1 MGRVPT
7 TLLVSLPLKGTRI
20 SLTPG
25 AGPGPGGKV
34 DDLPPARAQLC
45 LPWCLN
51 PHTRELTSFF
61 HQGGEEGVV
70 HALLKTQFINKDS
83 EALTVDECAQIA
95 SLDGGKAGGYFPR
108 EPLDFTADREGPR
121 AE

>member
-25 AGPGPGGKV
+25 SGPGPGGKV
-34 DDLPPARAQLC
+34 NNLPPARAQLC
-45 LPWCLN
+45 LSWCLN
-51 PHTRELTSFF
+51 PHTHELISFF

-70 HALLKTQFINKDS
+70 HALLKTQCINKDS
-83 EALTVDECAQIA
+83 EAFTVDERAQIA
-95 SLDGGKAGGYFPR
+95 SLDGGEAGGTSPVSH
-108 EPLDFTADREGPR
+108 
-121 AE
+121 